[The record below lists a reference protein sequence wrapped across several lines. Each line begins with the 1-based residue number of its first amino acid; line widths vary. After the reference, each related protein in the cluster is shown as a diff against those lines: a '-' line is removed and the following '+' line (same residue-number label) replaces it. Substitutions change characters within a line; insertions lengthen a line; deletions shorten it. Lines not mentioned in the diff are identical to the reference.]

1 MVQSAN
7 GGSLKNGL
15 AWLKPGSQFSSRLA
29 LVASPLA
36 SDSKTQRPSVPGIK
50 VFGQSADGGS
60 LESGLAWL
68 GLGLGLAWLNGGLGV
83 GVEGAV
89 CPWHTSKM

>member
-1 MVQSAN
+1 MV
-7 GGSLKNGL
+7 
-15 AWLKPGSQFSSRLA
+15 
-29 LVASPLA
+29 
-36 SDSKTQRPSVPGIK
+36 
-50 VFGQSADGGS
+50 QSADGGS

-89 CPWHTSKM
+89 CPGTRAKCSCSHHRCHGCSLAVLITPGGTGITVGLR